1 MFPALPAA
9 FLLCSLRIQAGG
21 SGEGLTP
28 LVNFYS
34 KLPKGNTA
42 DQASGFK
49 GKYFVGKNASGKPL
63 AGLIVG
69 FFLIGY
75 TLDYQSAFCHLSPLM
90 SSLLSLRY
98 SALEYVGDLASF
110 STF

>member
-1 MFPALPAA
+1 M
-9 FLLCSLRIQAGG
+9 
-21 SGEGLTP
+21 
-28 LVNFYS
+28 NFYS

-63 AGLIVG
+63 AGLIIG

-75 TLDYQSAFCHLSPLM
+75 TLDYQSAFCHLFPLMNSPLTFCH
-90 SSLLSLRY
+90 
-98 SALEYVGDLASF
+98 SALEYVQDLARF
-110 STF
+110 SAF